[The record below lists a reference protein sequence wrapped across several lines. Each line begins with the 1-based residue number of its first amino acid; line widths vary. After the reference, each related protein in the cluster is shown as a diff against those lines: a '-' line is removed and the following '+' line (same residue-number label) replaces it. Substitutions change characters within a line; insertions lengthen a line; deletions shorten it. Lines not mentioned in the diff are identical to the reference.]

1 MIITG
6 SGQGL
11 GKGFA
16 ARLLNAGAKVCNLA
30 RQDKVSG
37 NSGSYQVCLS
47 DLREDT
53 GEQTRLEFE
62 EKFGKENVHFIQ

>member
-16 ARLLNAGAKVCNLA
+16 ARLLNAGAKVCNLIMFLIIITLIRCA
-30 RQDKVSG
+30 
-37 NSGSYQVCLS
+37 CL
-47 DLREDT
+47 T
-53 GEQTRLEFE
+53 
-62 EKFGKENVHFIQ
+62 